1 MELKFR
7 IMSVDKKD
15 YKVVEVQYGYV
26 TRYVVKKKFL
36 WFFWKNV
43 KDHTGCDVE
52 SSSKRKAQ
60 AYINFLK

>member
-1 MELKFR
+1 
-7 IMSVDKKD
+7 MSTNKKD